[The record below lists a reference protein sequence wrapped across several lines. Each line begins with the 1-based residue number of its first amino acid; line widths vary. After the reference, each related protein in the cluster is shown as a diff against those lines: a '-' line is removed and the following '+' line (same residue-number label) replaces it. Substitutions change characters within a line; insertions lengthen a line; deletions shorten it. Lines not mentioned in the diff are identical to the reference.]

1 MHNVRSVCCL
11 MIFQNLMNS
20 ILGFGVG
27 IKILFGTRKSLVDAL
42 VPFAF
47 FVAWIFVFYNAYKKN
62 GNYNA
67 PPGLLYMQQ

>member
-1 MHNVRSVCCL
+1 MD
-11 MIFQNLMNS
+11 F

-27 IKILFGTRKSLVDAL
+27 IKILFATRRALIDAV
-42 VPFAF
+42 VPFTF

-67 PPGLLYMQQ
+67 PPGMLYMQQ